1 MNRARALLITLT
13 VAALAAVVPAASAD
27 PGSGPPT
34 ITINNPQDGSVLY
47 VDGHGPLDFSCAP
60 GAAPIASCS
69 ADHEEIDYSE
79 GEHAITVTA
88 EDTAGVVATKTV
100 HYRVA
105 KHPQTVAF
113 TTDPPEGATWGRFP
127 YFAEATASSGLK
139 ATISVDPASTGC
151 AGEAAE
157 ADPFVAISFPHPG
170 TCIIHADQAG
180 TDTVAPAPRV
190 TQTFEV
196 GKLKSY
202 VSTTKASKGLLG
214 LTPTTFRAEVD
225 ADTFF
230 GPGQVVSGYP
240 GATVTFSVGG
250 KKMCSAKSVV
260 VGTDGPFTVTAVATC
275 KATIGLGHALRNSY
289 VASFAGD
296 DLYLPSSAT
305 GKLQ

>member
-1 MNRARALLITLT
+1 MNRARALLIALT
-13 VAALAAVVPAASAD
+13 VAALAVVVPPASAD
-27 PGSGPPT
+27 PTGAPT
-34 ITINNPQDGSVLY
+34 ITINNPQEGALLY
-47 VDGHGPLDFSCAP
+47 VDWHGPLDFSCTP
-60 GAAPIASCS
+60 GANPIASCS
-69 ADHEEIDYSE
+69 ADHNEIDYSE

-88 EDTAGVVATKTV
+88 EDTAGVVVTKTV

-105 KHPQTVAF
+105 KHPQTITI
-113 TTDPPEGATWGRFP
+113 TTEPPADVTWGRFP
-127 YFAEATASSGLK
+127 YFVEATSTSGLPV
-139 ATISVDPASTGC
+139 TISVDPASTGC

-157 ADPFVAISFPHPG
+157 ASPFVAVSFPHPG

-180 TDTVAPAPRV
+180 TDTVAPAQRV

-214 LTPTTFRAEVD
+214 LTPTTFRAEID

-250 KKMCSAKSVV
+250 KTMCSAKSVV
-260 VGTDGPFTVTAVATC
+260 VGTDGPFSVTAVATC
-275 KATIGLGHALRNSY
+275 KATIGFGSALKNSY